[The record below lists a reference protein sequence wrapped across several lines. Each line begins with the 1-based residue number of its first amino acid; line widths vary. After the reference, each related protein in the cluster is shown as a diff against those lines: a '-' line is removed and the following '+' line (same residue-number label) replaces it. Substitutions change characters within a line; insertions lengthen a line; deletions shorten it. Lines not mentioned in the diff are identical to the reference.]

1 MDAFKIA
8 TMGTYTTQPLKDAFC
23 VKVLLIAA
31 LSVVIQTLVKDAT
44 PIVSFIMQDAY
55 LFVPLAF
62 ILLKLL
68 MDLFVWSALKIVQLV
83 L

>member
-8 TMGTYTTQPLKDAFC
+8 TMGTYTTLLLKDAFC

-31 LSVVIQTLVKDAT
+31 LSVVIQTLVKDVT
-44 PIVSFIMQDAY
+44 PIASFIMQDAY